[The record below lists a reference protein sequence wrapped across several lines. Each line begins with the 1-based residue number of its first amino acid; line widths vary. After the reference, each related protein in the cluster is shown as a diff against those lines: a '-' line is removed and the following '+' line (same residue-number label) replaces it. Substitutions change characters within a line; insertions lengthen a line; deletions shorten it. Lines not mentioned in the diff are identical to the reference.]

1 MCSFARGNCG
11 LSWPTELL
19 FGSKPK
25 IANPIQKNVEDM
37 GVLFQMCGLS
47 FDGRKKEQVNWQVV
61 GSLYTCFVE
70 TTNLS
75 FPISAQLQRKATT
88 TYVICGHFHPGSATF
103 GLSRERCLPTR
114 CVWLDSLCGGMLR
127 QWIKVFVRGVRE
139 ACA

>member
-61 GSLYTCFVE
+61 GSLYTCFVQ
-70 TTNLS
+70 TTNSS
-75 FPISAQLQRKATT
+75 FPFRRSFSARPPPHTL
-88 TYVICGHFHPGSATF
+88 CGHSHPGSATSSGSAGKGVCQPDVF
-103 GLSRERCLPTR
+103 GPFLFAGECF
-114 CVWLDSLCGGMLR
+114 DSADILITNVKEG
-127 QWIKVFVRGVRE
+127 
-139 ACA
+139 